1 MRMEER
7 KFDHS
12 DKFGEGESMRTCQT
26 IMRET
31 HAHIEMCSSKNQT
44 LTFVLTGKQNEVLE
58 AKRRILATFQTQ
70 ASKQIS
76 IPKEHHRWILGKQR
90 QRLNELEKNT
100 ATKINLPGV
109 DVQSDIVTITGT
121 KEGIEKAEHEIKVI
135 SDEQVNKFS
144 PLDLDSY
151 FIRFVLLN
159 SREKRSSGYPC
170 QRFIIRS
177 FAVPTMKISMP

>member
-1 MRMEER
+1 MEER

-12 DKFGEGESMRTCQT
+12 DKFGEGESMRTCQA

-31 HAHIEMCSSKNQT
+31 RAHIEMCSSKNQL
-44 LTFVLTGKQNEVLE
+44 LTFVLNGKSNEVVE

-90 QRLNELEKNT
+90 ARLNELEIKT

-109 DVQSDIVTITGT
+109 DVQSDTITITGT

-135 SDEQVNKFS
+135 SDEQVT
-144 PLDLDSY
+144 
-151 FIRFVLLN
+151 I
-159 SREKRSSGYPC
+159 
-170 QRFIIRS
+170 S
-177 FAVPTMKISMP
+177 FF